1 MPWWSGAALIWAAYG
16 ALLLAVL
23 WAASARWG
31 DALDRAVDRLSA
43 SVMRIPRRSFVIA
56 ASVWTAAA
64 AAFVSLYCFAGRGF
78 TGDEMATAW
87 HARML
92 LAGQLAI
99 PAPAHPEFFDTVA
112 MITRGPRWY
121 SQYPIGAPMLLA
133 AGLAVGAPWIVN
145 PLLLGA
151 ATWQLHRFLSRAF
164 GERLARAAAILFG
177 LTPFVLVLG
186 ATQMS
191 HAASLALTVTALAQ
205 LASWDDDAARHRM
218 LHAAGIGLAV
228 GAIALV
234 RPLDAV
240 LVALPIGVF
249 QLLRLRRAPARAATL
264 AAELVAGLVPVA
276 ILVYANARTT
286 GSPFTFAYDVA
297 NGPTHRLGFHL
308 DPNGELHTPRRGLV
322 YASGY
327 LMRFNRFL
335 FEWPMPGLLVVCAV
349 LLRLRRLTRWDSLLV
364 ALVASFLVG
373 YAAYW
378 YNGFFDGPRFLFP
391 IAPVFVLYAAR
402 LPEAFADAR
411 IVPVRRGAR
420 LLVPACVMCAWLLP
434 LSFTSVPGR
443 LGALRG
449 QRTKLKTDVAA
460 QARAAGLV
468 NAVVFVRESW
478 RGRLLARLRA
488 LGMGQFEAERT
499 VNAIDACALQLALD
513 AESATLQPTDS
524 AFLRVLER
532 ARGAGRATLQPGRV
546 AEDRI
551 ARAAAGPDAPSCREE
566 LASDTLGTMP
576 YAMFLREQR
585 VVRGGKL
592 GGPVV
597 YARDLGKRDTL
608 LRAEYGERAW
618 FRYRPARALG
628 EAARFEP
635 LQAP

>member
-1 MPWWSGAALIWAAYG
+1 MPWWSGAALIWGAYG

-23 WAASARWG
+23 WVASASWG
-31 DALDRAVDRLSA
+31 DALDRALDRGSA
-43 SVMRIPRRSFVIA
+43 LIMRIPRRQFVIV
-56 ASVWTAAA
+56 ASAWTAAA
-64 AAFVSLYCFAGRGF
+64 AAFISLYCFAGRGF

-92 LAGQLAI
+92 LGGQLAI
-99 PAPAHPEFFDTVA
+99 PAPSHPEFFDTAA
-112 MITRGPRWY
+112 MIVRGPRWY

-133 AGLAVGAPWIVN
+133 AGLVVGAPWIVN
-145 PLLLGA
+145 PLLLGV
-151 ATWQLHRFLSRAF
+151 ATWQLHRFVARAF
-164 GERLARAAAILFG
+164 EERLARAAAILFG
-177 LTPFVLVLG
+177 FTPFVLVLG

-191 HAASLALTVTALAQ
+191 HAASLALTVAALAE
-205 LASWDDDAARHRM
+205 LASWDDDAARRRTP
-218 LHAAGIGLAV
+218 HAAGLGFAV

-240 LVALPIGVF
+240 LVAVPIGVF

-264 AAELVAGLVPVA
+264 AVELVAGLVPAA
-276 ILVYANARTT
+276 ILLSANARTT

-297 NGPTHRLGFHL
+297 NGPAHRLGFHL

-335 FEWPMPGLLVVCAV
+335 FEWPLPGLLVVCAV
-349 LLRLRRLTRWDSLLV
+349 LVRLRRATRWDSLLL
-364 ALVASFLVG
+364 ALVASFVGG

-411 IVPVRRGAR
+411 TPPGRRVAR
-420 LLVPACVMCAWLLP
+420 LLVPACVACAWLLP

-460 QARAAGLV
+460 QVREAGLT
-468 NAVVFVRESW
+468 NAVVFVPESW

-488 LGMGQFEAERT
+488 LGMGQFEAERALNT
-499 VNAIDACALQLALD
+499 IDACALQLALD
-513 AESATLQPTDS
+513 AEDANGQSPDAALTRVLEHARAAGHATLQP
-524 AFLRVLER
+524 AR
-532 ARGAGRATLQPGRV
+532 A

-551 ARAAAGPDAPSCREE
+551 ARATGGPDAPRCREE
-566 LASDTLGTMP
+566 LAADTLGTMP
-576 YAMFLREQR
+576 YAMFLREQTLLR
-585 VVRGGKL
+585 AGKL
-592 GGPVV
+592 GGRVV

-608 LRAEYGERAW
+608 LRTEYGQRAW

-635 LQAP
+635 MQVP